1 MDKKTRFMKLAD
13 IKIRKAFLETTPN
26 EEKMAEC
33 RKFWEM
39 CNKQD
44 RYVVVNKKGYLIDGY
59 VQYLILKENGVE
71 DVEVRV
77 GSNKKKR
84 WNRRSLKSLSCVGY
98 KEQNT
103 TYIYGIHPRD
113 KFKIERVWRVPN
125 TWIGWESDLLPGD
138 RIIVSTKNG
147 FAPIII
153 TKIEWLDKPPV
164 DCPVK
169 RVVAK
174 CFDYDT
180 TNAKINSL
188 LDKIMNS
195 VYQIEGNCEEK
206 QGVEDYRIYDDIAE
220 IEETVENLRR
230 IM

>member
-1 MDKKTRFMKLAD
+1 MRRMKLSD
-13 IKIRKAFLETTPN
+13 IKIKESFANTTPS
-26 EEKMAEC
+26 EEKMTEC

-59 VQYLILKENGVE
+59 VQYLILKENGIE

-77 GSNKKKR
+77 GSSKKKR
-84 WNRRSLKSLSCVGY
+84 WNRRTLKSLACAGY

-103 TYIYGIHPRD
+103 TYIYGIHPND
-113 KFKIERVWRVPN
+113 KYKKERVWRVPN
-125 TWIGWESDLLPGD
+125 TWIGWENDLLPGD

-164 DCPVK
+164 DTPIK

-180 TNAKINSL
+180 TNAKINLL
-188 LDKIMNS
+188 LDKIMNA
-195 VYQIEGNCEEK
+195 VYRMESNCEEK
-206 QGVEDYRIYDDIAE
+206 QGVENYRIYDDIAE
-220 IEETVENLRR
+220 IEDAIENIKRM
-230 IM
+230 I